1 MTVAGSWHGN
11 LVVLGDDEASRNQLI
26 SRLQQVG
33 PFKPVDAGAG
43 FVLLRAGSVIAPTGR
58 KTGLSCPHRQILPT

>member
-1 MTVAGSWHGN
+1 MSEGQLMTVAGGWHGN

-43 FVLLRAGSVIAPTGR
+43 FVLLRAGD
-58 KTGLSCPHRQILPT
+58 L

>member
-1 MTVAGSWHGN
+1 MTVAGGWHGN

-43 FVLLRAGSVIAPTGR
+43 FVLLRAGD
-58 KTGLSCPHRQILPT
+58 L